1 MNEDYS
7 YLFNKNKICSF
18 SFELNHDAH
27 WWIKYRKLGLIGVWS
42 GTSLFFVLGIIMWI
56 LQGCDNRRV
65 VAFII
70 CGIFMWGFAFLWF
83 IDSYI
88 VQASTI
94 RRYTNNLLA
103 LFNNGINEGYLC
115 SDLTKYPY
123 FMQIARNGLTF
134 NTWKISASF
143 ADKEPKCNMPIW
155 GLVALFTSIKKYQSQ
170 YCSINQD
177 NTNNA

>member
-1 MNEDYS
+1 M
-7 YLFNKNKICSF
+7 
-18 SFELNHDAH
+18 
-27 WWIKYRKLGLIGVWS
+27 
-42 GTSLFFVLGIIMWI
+42 
-56 LQGCDNRRV
+56 

-134 NTWKISASF
+134 NT
-143 ADKEPKCNMPIW
+143 
-155 GLVALFTSIKKYQSQ
+155 
-170 YCSINQD
+170 
-177 NTNNA
+177 